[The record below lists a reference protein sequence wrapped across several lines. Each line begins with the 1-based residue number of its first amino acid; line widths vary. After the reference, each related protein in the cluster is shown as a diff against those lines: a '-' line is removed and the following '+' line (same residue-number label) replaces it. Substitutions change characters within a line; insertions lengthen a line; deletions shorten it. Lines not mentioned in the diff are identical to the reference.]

1 MSRAASVGEKGA
13 ALIVGLIMLVL
24 ITLMLITALNLG
36 TTNFRAVANMQF
48 RSEAVAAANMAIEQ
62 VISTPFTAAPAAE
75 SINVDIDN
83 DADTDYDVAVAVPEC
98 IYAAQ
103 AFGADPSSLSLPVS
117 MSASSTWNTVWD
129 VDATAT
135 DDDNRGRDRARA
147 RGRPGAAHRGRKG
160 RGVPVTQRILQEQ
173 FHEKQASGRRAGRE
187 RLLVRR
193 RQPRGPRTSTS
204 SSSRPARPP
213 ASRTC

>member
-1 MSRAASVGEKGA
+1 MSRAAHAGEKGA

-36 TTNFRAVANMQF
+36 TTNFRAVSNMQF

-83 DADTDYDVAVAVPEC
+83 DTNPDYVVAVAVPEC

-103 AFGADPSSLSLPVS
+103 ASGADPSSLSLPVG

-135 DDDNRGRDRARA
+135 DDDNLGATAR
-147 RGRPGAAHRGRKG
+147 
-160 RGVPVTQRILQEQ
+160 V
-173 FHEKQASGRRAGRE
+173 RAGVRV
-187 RLLVRR
+187 LLSEAEKDVVC
-193 RQPRGPRTSTS
+193 P
-204 SSSRPARPP
+204 
-213 ASRTC
+213 